1 MLAFT
6 LCVSEVEAR
15 MENVIKWFLG
25 FSFIVVVTLLAYQIY
40 DLAHAEDLVRLKQD
54 LAEVEEG
61 NAELRKQNELL
72 QIRIVSLRSDPRSIE
87 RKVRDELGLVRQNE
101 VIMLLN
107 Q

>member
-1 MLAFT
+1 
-6 LCVSEVEAR
+6 